1 MAKLDSFAAKVF
13 NDICCEEVLA
23 HNRPQQ
29 CLNNVGYAN
38 LVHKFYE
45 RTKRQYTEGQMKN
58 RWDVLKKRY
67 TQWKTLNLR
76 ATGLGRDPSTGCI
89 VADDD
94 WWKEQ
99 EQVSHTLIFYT
110 SKFVLLNELSNEC
123 INIFCRLCQD
133 VLLIS
138 YLYHL
143 SMRIK

>member
-1 MAKLDSFAAKVF
+1 MEKSGKVVAKWDSFAAKVF

-38 LVHKFYE
+38 LVRKFYE
-45 RTKRQYTEGQMKN
+45 RTKRPYTEGQMKN
-58 RWDVLKKRY
+58 RWDVLKKKY

-76 ATGLGRDPSTGCI
+76 ATGLGRDPNTGCI

-99 EQVSHTLIFYT
+99 EQVS
-110 SKFVLLNELSNEC
+110 KLSNEC
-123 INIFCRLCQD
+123 INILCRHNFYSSTNCLMNA
-133 VLLIS
+133 LI
-138 YLYHL
+138 YFVGHARMYF
-143 SMRIK
+143 

>member
-1 MAKLDSFAAKVF
+1 MEKSGKVVAKWDSFAAKVF

-38 LVHKFYE
+38 LVRKFYE
-45 RTKRQYTEGQMKN
+45 RTKRPYTEGQMKN
-58 RWDVLKKRY
+58 RWDVLKKKY

-76 ATGLGRDPSTGCI
+76 ATGLGRDPNTGCI

-99 EQVSHTLIFYT
+99 ENVS
-110 SKFVLLNELSNEC
+110 KLSNEC
-123 INIFCRLCQD
+123 INIFCRQSFYSSTNCLMNA
-133 VLLIS
+133 LI
-138 YLYHL
+138 YFVGHARMYF
-143 SMRIK
+143 

>member
-1 MAKLDSFAAKVF
+1 MKKSGKVVAKWDSFAAKVF

-38 LVHKFYE
+38 LVRKFYE
-45 RTKRQYTEGQMKN
+45 RTKRPYTEGQMKN
-58 RWDVLKKRY
+58 RWDVLKKKY

-76 ATGLGRDPSTGCI
+76 ATGLGRDPNTGCI

-99 EQVSHTLIFYT
+99 ENVS
-110 SKFVLLNELSNEC
+110 KLSNEC
-123 INIFCRLCQD
+123 INIFCWQSFYSSTNCLMNA
-133 VLLIS
+133 LI
-138 YLYHL
+138 YFVGHARMYF
-143 SMRIK
+143 

>member
-1 MAKLDSFAAKVF
+1 MEKSGKVVAKWDSFAAKVF

-38 LVHKFYE
+38 LVRKFYE
-45 RTKRQYTEGQMKN
+45 RTKRPYTEGQMKN
-58 RWDVLKKRY
+58 RWDVLKKKY

-76 ATGLGRDPSTGCI
+76 ATGLGRDPNTGCI

-99 EQVSHTLIFYT
+99 ENVS
-110 SKFVLLNELSNEC
+110 KLSNEC
-123 INIFCRLCQD
+123 INIFYRLCQD
-133 VLLIS
+133 VRLIS
-138 YLYHL
+138 DLYHL
-143 SMRIK
+143 SMSIK